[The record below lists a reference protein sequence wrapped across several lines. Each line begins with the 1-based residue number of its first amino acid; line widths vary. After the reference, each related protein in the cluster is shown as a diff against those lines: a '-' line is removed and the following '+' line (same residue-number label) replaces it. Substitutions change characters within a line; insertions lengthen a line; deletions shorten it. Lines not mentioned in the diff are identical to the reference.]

1 MNTVSNF
8 PKRRSPAPQVRSS
21 LTESADSL
29 AYEDVVALA
38 TRLSKKG
45 YSQLGADF
53 LAFANS
59 ATGFSSLR
67 SSPVAAQTAAAASPY
82 LAAAT
87 LLLRAKNLRRIDVG
101 KAELLIELA
110 RADATLTEDEP
121 PMFMD

>member
-8 PKRRSPAPQVRSS
+8 PKRRSPTPQVRSS
-21 LTESADSL
+21 PAESADSL

-45 YSQLGADF
+45 YTQLGADF

-67 SSPVAAQTAAAASPY
+67 PSPVASQTAAAAPY

-87 LLLRAKNLRRIDVG
+87 LLLRSKNLRRIDVG
-101 KAELLIELA
+101 KAELLIELG